1 MISEKYN
8 TRLDIREN
16 REKSLNE
23 VKNKKNEEE
32 NLNVDKSKKKLYP
45 LEKTID
51 DMIANIN
58 ILLQNEVKN
67 NFIYNFIFR
76 KLIQL
81 NLNLF
86 IIN

>member
-67 NFIYNFIFR
+67 NFIYNFNFR

>member
-23 VKNKKNEEE
+23 VKNKKNEED

-67 NFIYNFIFR
+67 NFINNFNFR